1 MKIDKDDI
9 VLVVSD
15 IDHKT
20 WLKDKKCL
28 NKTFTYAQL
37 LGAMKFNFVTFDSL
51 PDDVKVKMLEY
62 LKQQGYLRPAYFK
75 QAVKNRI

>member
-1 MKIDKDDI
+1 MKHIKPDDFI
-9 VLVVSD
+9 ATN
-15 IDHKT
+15 T
-20 WLKDKKCL
+20 WLKQSN

-75 QAVKNRI
+75 QAVRIKI